1 MSIESSVDPSVDWLA
16 HAIERKRRLNA
27 QIQQALILLE
37 KNKRMPLPPPVEIPL
52 PPDPEP
58 TPKPAP
64 SVFTKLIEYVPVWRV
79 IQLEVCANHGVSLKD
94 VLSDIRTKQFVIPR
108 QEIYYRMR
116 HEAKM
121 SLLHIGM
128 RMKRDHTSVMNGIER
143 HAKRLEKEA
152 KHVS

>member
-1 MSIESSVDPSVDWLA
+1 MMPESCVDQSVDWLA
-16 HAIERKRRLNA
+16 HATERKQRLNA
-27 QIQQALILLE
+27 QIQQAANRLKETKVVAPPPPI
-37 KNKRMPLPPPVEIPL
+37 KPPPPVPK
-52 PPDPEP
+52 PEP
-58 TPKPAP
+58 ET
-64 SVFTKLIEYVPVWRV
+64 SVYSQLIDYVPSWRV
-79 IQLEVCANHGVSLKD
+79 IQLEVCAKYGVTLKD
-94 VLSDIRTKQFVIPR
+94 IHSDNRRKNITIPR
-108 QEIYYRMR
+108 QEMYYRMR